1 VLGLGERAG
10 NAALEQVAAAL
21 DRLRQGRTRIDLAR
35 LAGLAELVARSA
47 RRFIPPAQP
56 IVGEVAFT
64 HESGIHVSGLLRD
77 PATYEAMDPALF
89 GRERRIVLGKHS
101 GAAAVREALQ
111 RAGLTPCDKVVADLV
126 QLLRVHAGRVKRP
139 VTPPELLAL
148 HAEAATC

>member
-1 VLGLGERAG
+1 MARA
-10 NAALEQVAAAL
+10 
-21 DRLRQGRTRIDLAR
+21 
-35 LAGLAELVARSA
+35 A
-47 RRFIPPAQP
+47 RRGIPPAQP

-111 RAGLTPCDKVVADLV
+111 RAGVTAVRQGRGRPGA
-126 QLLRVHAGRVKRP
+126 AGCACMP
-139 VTPPELLAL
+139 DG
-148 HAEAATC
+148 